1 MKRII
6 TPILATLI
14 CLSALQAVTPEAF
27 NFQFTLRDAGG
38 NIIRN
43 KVVSFRISILE
54 GASTGISR
62 YSETQLA
69 TTNTYGVAS
78 FAVGEG
84 SPLSGSFASI
94 NWGSASYYIKVEADI
109 NAGTNFS
116 DMGASR
122 LLSVPY
128 ALHAKTAENATD
140 ADADPVNELI
150 SAVQL
155 NGNILEITEAGLTR
169 QVDLSPIADQP
180 VSLAGSGSV
189 VVTGSYPNFTI
200 FANNTGGS
208 QVEYTAGT
216 GISIVNGTISNT
228 GDLSNTNELQ
238 TLSISGNVLSLSN
251 GNSVTLPQPELPQD
265 LDNDSTN
272 ELQTIRLSNDTL
284 YISQSNFVVIPAG
297 TGKTYT
303 AGTGISIEN
312 DVITNTAPNIPV
324 NIVAGNGITVT
335 GTYPDYTITN
345 AASTPNPSQP
355 VPIRFQG
362 QIVYVHPSDNA
373 PAAAWAPVN
382 GVLSGATSLTD
393 GRTNSQKIVTT
404 HGGGAYAAKLCDDLV
419 AFGFD
424 DWYLPSRYELDAI
437 KKQSYLI
444 EGLNYESTSNYWSST
459 EYDGTPS
466 TSTIRGY
473 VAPVYNYGWK
483 QTFDQG
489 KQVQAFKVEL
499 NRVRCVRKN

>member
-1 MKRII
+1 MKKII
-6 TPILATLI
+6 SPILIALFY
-14 CLSALQAVTPEAF
+14 LSALRAVTPEAF

-43 KVVSFRISILE
+43 RTVSFRISILE
-54 GASTGISR
+54 GSSTGISH
-62 YSETQLA
+62 YSETQLV

-84 SPLSGSFASI
+84 TPLSGNFASI
-94 NWGSASYYIKVEADI
+94 SWGSASYYIKVEADV

-140 ADADPVNELI
+140 ADADPANELI
-150 SAVQL
+150 SDLHL
-155 NGNILEITEAGLTR
+155 NDSMLEITEAGITR
-169 QVDLSPIADQP
+169 QIDLSPIADQP
-180 VSLAGSGSV
+180 ISLTGSGSV
-189 VVTGSYPNFTI
+189 LVTGTYPEFTI
-200 FANNTGGS
+200 FASNTGGT
-208 QVEYTAGT
+208 QIEYTAGA

-238 TLSISGNVLSLSN
+238 TLSLTGNTLSLSN
-251 GNSVTLPQPELPQD
+251 GNSVTLPQPVIPQD

-272 ELQTIRLSNDTL
+272 EIQSIRLSNDTL
-284 YISQSNFVVIPAG
+284 YISQANYVVIPAG
-297 TGKTYT
+297 SGKTYT
-303 AGTGISIEN
+303 AGEGISIEN

-324 NIVAGNGITVT
+324 SITAGNGIIVT
-335 GTYPDYTITN
+335 GEYPDYTISN
-345 AASTPNPSQP
+345 AASTPDPSQP

-362 QIVYVHPSDNA
+362 QILYVHPSDNA
-373 PAAAWAPVN
+373 ASAAWAPAN

-404 HGGGAYAAKLCDDLV
+404 HGGGTYAAKICDDLV
-419 AFGFD
+419 AYGFD

-444 EGLNYESTSNYWSST
+444 QGLNYESTSNYWSST

-473 VAPVYNYGWK
+473 IAPVYNYGWK

-489 KQVQAFKVEL
+489 KQVQAFKIEL